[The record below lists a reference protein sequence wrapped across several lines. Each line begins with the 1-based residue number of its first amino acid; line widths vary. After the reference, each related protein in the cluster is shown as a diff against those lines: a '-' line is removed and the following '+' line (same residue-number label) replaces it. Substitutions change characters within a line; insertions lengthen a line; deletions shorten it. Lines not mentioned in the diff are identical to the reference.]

1 MGIGTRKESGERRL
15 TRLRSGRREEEQQQV
30 EEDSGGE
37 GGSHGSRL
45 ASSSSLA
52 ASATAKHS
60 APLLLLLLL
69 QAGRQA
75 GSIQYQSQYQISVL
89 VDMVGENLE
98 ARRWTSSFF
107 YHSVCTRRSSLTS
120 GKVTLIDK
128 DGLTWEF
135 RERMCGRQRLPEE
148 QKKVGWVPGTPSPCE
163 MERILSS

>member
-1 MGIGTRKESGERRL
+1 VLPVVRGEVAHGGQLLLGLLQAILDQQLRGLAARDEAGIRGPLDPNGIRVITSSPAVQANE

-75 GSIQYQSQYQISVL
+75 GSI
-89 VDMVGENLE
+89 
-98 ARRWTSSFF
+98 
-107 YHSVCTRRSSLTS
+107 
-120 GKVTLIDK
+120 
-128 DGLTWEF
+128 
-135 RERMCGRQRLPEE
+135 
-148 QKKVGWVPGTPSPCE
+148 
-163 MERILSS
+163 